1 MSDPYHSIHEM
12 RCCVKGKNADGFGYS
27 STANEIA
34 AGLGKRLDGKLVIV
48 TGASSG
54 VGKHAARAFYETG
67 ATVIMACRNEAK
79 ARDTMKWIESS
90 ASAPKGKGKLVFVQ
104 IDLSSLESVKSFAN
118 AIMEMTEPLA
128 VLMCNAGIMTT
139 PFTLTGDGFESQFQ
153 INYLS
158 HYYLT
163 MLLVEKLKANPDGA
177 RLVNISSISAAW
189 VPFPACCGGCCSRLC
204 GFGPVDFSGGGAWP
218 AKSGACCSYE
228 PMDSYAYSKAAQV
241 IFGSE
246 LDRRVF
252 AGTKVIALSVEPG
265 SNPTTSIHMNGR
277 GSMCLQ
283 FMFYSIPTKKF
294 IFYNL
299 TRLVCIETLAREK
312 ESVREQEGKKKITE
326 VKTFPVPYQLEEIN
340 ESLIIN
346 TNTPSKPSKEK
357 LINQAFQFHSQGNI
371 SEAAKY
377 YQYFINQG
385 FKDHRVFFNYG
396 IVLKNLGKLKDAE
409 LSYRKAIEINP
420 DFADAHSNLGNIL
433 NDLGKLDEAIVCYEK
448 AIDTDQNLES
458 ALEGIGRSL
467 LKKGNH
473 SDGLLKIR
481 EAIGSI
487 GFNPKK
493 SYITIN

>member
-1 MSDPYHSIHEM
+1 MLCGGEFFTFNVGMMSDPYHSIHEM

-118 AIMEMTEPLA
+118 TIMEMTEPLA

-265 SNPTTSIHMNGR
+265 SNPTTSIHKNGR

-283 FMFYSIPTKKF
+283 FMF
-294 IFYNL
+294 
-299 TRLVCIETLAREK
+299 
-312 ESVREQEGKKKITE
+312 
-326 VKTFPVPYQLEEIN
+326 
-340 ESLIIN
+340 
-346 TNTPSKPSKEK
+346 
-357 LINQAFQFHSQGNI
+357 
-371 SEAAKY
+371 
-377 YQYFINQG
+377 
-385 FKDHRVFFNYG
+385 
-396 IVLKNLGKLKDAE
+396 
-409 LSYRKAIEINP
+409 SYTCLP
-420 DFADAHSNLGNIL
+420 
-433 NDLGKLDEAIVCYEK
+433 C
-448 AIDTDQNLES
+448 
-458 ALEGIGRSL
+458 L
-467 LKKGNH
+467 LKVFCIHKEMDVMASSGVYAAL
-473 SDGLLKIR
+473 SDNVQRGDYFRNNLKYKTR
-481 EAIGSI
+481 GPAGD
-487 GFNPKK
+487 PKHGPPLWDFSAK
-493 SYITIN
+493 CVQSKVPGEVPNANAPPVQNMLRK